1 MKERTKETLRDGF
14 GVLINNAAAIRGAK
28 NGPLWLTIL
37 FFVFSLLLPVVPVF
51 VSQANIKGSTFINT
65 YSYGLEKT
73 MTSMALNLKNDRNM
87 EFAINDN
94 HEIDITE
101 GGNPINYANYS
112 SEIPFAT
119 YENTV
124 TGQYDLMLYVSD
136 VTKNADKKTLTTA
149 ISASR
154 YTIKSKTRVADTE
167 KENVYSPSYIVLFKN
182 GLYVCIN
189 GANQT
194 KAIASSYSGDFK
206 TMKSTTTG
214 LTDLLKVTDKEGN
227 NIAQDIRNDDYAN
240 GVLKN
245 FKAILNKSYESLKI
259 QNMFGT
265 TGIYIGIFAGA
276 SILMGF
282 LMWILTRGKN
292 NPNNYY
298 TPWLTA
304 KIEARLGLSP
314 AIITL
319 VVGFFLTS
327 QVPLIFILTLGLRV
341 MWISMKELRPIQQ

>member
-37 FFVFSLLLPVVPVF
+37 FFIFSLILPVIPVF
-51 VSQANIKGSTFINT
+51 VSQANIKGSTFLNT
-65 YSYGLEKT
+65 YSYGLEKSV
-73 MTSMALNLKNDRNM
+73 TSIAMNLKNDRNV
-87 EFAINDN
+87 EFAITED
-94 HEIDITE
+94 HEISITE
-101 GGNPINYANYS
+101 GDNPIDYGNYS

-119 YENTV
+119 YENEV
-124 TGQYDLMLYVSD
+124 TGQYDFMLYVSN
-136 VTKNADKKTLTTA
+136 VTKNADKKLLTTA
-149 ISASR
+149 ISSNKYTLETKTKVAS
-154 YTIKSKTRVADTE
+154 TETE
-167 KENVYSPSYIVLFKN
+167 KVYTPSYMVLFKN

-206 TMKSTTTG
+206 TMKATTTG
-214 LTDLLKVTDKEGN
+214 LTDFLKVTDKDGN
-227 NIAQDIRNDDYAN
+227 EVTQDIRSDDYTN
-240 GVLKN
+240 GVLANYK
-245 FKAILNKSYESLKI
+245 KILNKSYESLKV
-259 QNMFGT
+259 QNMWGT
-265 TGIYIGIFAGA
+265 TGIYVGIFAGA

-282 LMWILTRGKN
+282 LMWVLTRGKN

-319 VVGFFLTS
+319 VIGFFLTS